1 MTTVIEDSELSSELQ
16 ELYLKTKHWISDVEF
31 VENELRFLKLLF
43 SKKFPQVFKSADF
56 EDIAELLKKI
66 DKIDTTLPKLKSNI
80 LVYMNTLESLIV
92 EVKQNM
98 DVSLI
103 ENHTKL
109 EFELNGVLQAFQNLK
124 GMVFFLTKHT
134 SESDVFASKAL

>member
-1 MTTVIEDSELSSELQ
+1 MTTAIEDKELSSELQ

-31 VENELRFLKLLF
+31 VENELGFLKLLF
-43 SKKFPQVFKSADF
+43 SKKFPQVFKNADF

-66 DKIDTTLPKLKSNI
+66 DKIDTALPKLNSNI
-80 LVYMNTLESLIV
+80 HIYMNKLESLIV

-124 GMVFFLTKHT
+124 SMIFFLTKHT
-134 SESDVFASKAL
+134 SESGVFASKAV